1 MITLTLDNTILKIIH
16 MNKVNKI
23 DKAYSGKIVY
33 HGNRPYQ
40 LVPELKKGMCEGC
53 SLYNSSCPTRVTG
66 YCTQGYILK
75 KIIL

>member
-1 MITLTLDNTILKIIH
+1 

-33 HGNRPYQ
+33 HGNKPYQ

-53 SLYNSSCPTRVTG
+53 SLYNSSCPTRVTV
-66 YCTQGYILK
+66 LK
-75 KIIL
+75 VIYLRRLYYDSRVR

>member
-1 MITLTLDNTILKIIH
+1 

-33 HGNRPYQ
+33 HGNKPYQ

-53 SLYNSSCPTRVTG
+53 SLYNSSCPPRVTN

>member
-1 MITLTLDNTILKIIH
+1 

-33 HGNRPYQ
+33 YGNKPYQ

-53 SLYNSSCPTRVTG
+53 SLYNSNCPTRVTG

>member
-1 MITLTLDNTILKIIH
+1 

-33 HGNRPYQ
+33 HGNKPYQ
-40 LVPELKKGMCEGC
+40 LVPELKKGMCESC

-66 YCTQGYILK
+66 YSTQGYILK